1 MTASLHDRMTSSPDG
16 RMTQSNSRLPQTV
29 PHFCSDLPSIS
40 KAPAST
46 ASTAPRAP
54 LALLAPPGQH
64 PPLRP
69 ALRWAAVASACAA
82 SLLAACNST
91 EGLLSGDKVDYRTAG
106 ASTKPLDVPPDL
118 SQLARESRYQPQG
131 GVVSAAAAT
140 TAGGT
145 GAAQSP
151 AAGATPLASGA
162 AAPATVALTQSGE
175 VRIQRAGQQRWLA
188 VKQTPE
194 QLWPQ
199 LRSFWEKNGFTLA
212 LDNAP
217 AGLMETNWS
226 QNRAKLPADVFRNS
240 IGRLLGTL
248 YDTGERDLFRTRV
261 ERTPEGSEIYLSHR
275 GVEEAMQGAQR
286 DTLSARLRP
295 SDPELEAE
303 MLARLML
310 ALGAVTSP
318 GTAAVAATGSAAAG
332 AGAAVSAAAAAVR
345 MPAPDPSARARALV
359 AAGQTEMEVDEPFDR
374 AWRRVGLAL
383 DRGGFTVED
392 RDRASGLYYVRY
404 VDPKTAGQEEPGFFA
419 RLFGTAGKD
428 SFAPVRYRIA
438 LKGAAVKTSVSVQ
451 TSAGAADTSEN
462 AKRIVAQLINEL
474 K

>member
-1 MTASLHDRMTSSPDG
+1 MTSFFHARMTPSH
-16 RMTQSNSRLPQTV
+16 SRLPPTV
-29 PHFCSDLPSIS
+29 LHSFSDLPSV
-40 KAPAST
+40 T
-46 ASTAPRAP
+46 ATQR
-54 LALLAPPGQH
+54 

-82 SLLAACNST
+82 SLLSACNST

-106 ASTKPLDVPPDL
+106 AATKPLDVPPDL
-118 SQLARESRYQPQG
+118 TQLARESRYQPQG

-140 TAGGT
+140 SAGGAGPAPAAAAAAVPAGT
-145 GAAQSP
+145 GAGAQ
-151 AAGATPLASGA
+151 AS
-162 AAPATVALTQSGE
+162 VALAQSGE

-212 LDNAP
+212 LENAP

-226 QNRAKLPADVFRNS
+226 QNRAKLPADVFRNT
-240 IGRLLGTL
+240 IGRLLGNV

-261 ERTPEGSEIYLSHR
+261 ERTADGSEIYISHR
-275 GVEEAMQGAQR
+275 SVEEAMLGIQR
-286 DTLSARLRP
+286 DTPAARLRP
-295 SDPELEAE
+295 NDPELEVE

-310 ALGAVTSP
+310 ALGGADSGAP
-318 GTAAVAATGSAAAG
+318 STATPAAGSAGA
-332 AGAAVSAAAAAVR
+332 AGAAVTAAAAAVR
-345 MPAPDPSARARALV
+345 MPAPDPNARARAVV

-419 RLFGTAGKD
+419 RLFGTADKD

-438 LKGAAVKTSVSVQ
+438 LKGAAVKTSISVQ
-451 TSAGAADTSEN
+451 TSAGAADASEN